1 MLTLTHK
8 HTRIVLH
15 LCVHAYVQSHT
26 ILQVENASF
35 EDRSKQYEFPQGTP
49 ASTKDDHQ
57 EGG

>member
-1 MLTLTHK
+1 MLRLTHK

-15 LCVHAYVQSHT
+15 LCMHAHVQSHT

-49 ASTKDDHQ
+49 ASTKDDH
-57 EGG
+57 